1 MSGLF
6 RKPSPPVIYQQ
17 QAAPITEATPD
28 VKEAARLEAE
38 RMRKRKGFAS
48 TILTGPSGLTKDP
61 DLLKTTLG

>member
-1 MSGLF
+1 MTALF
-6 RKPSPPVIYQQ
+6 RSPSAPSVIYKQ
-17 QAAPITEATPD
+17 PVTETTTG